1 MLEKFTYTNHLGEV
15 INFGEAPYFAS
26 HTDLRDYK
34 WLYDKELTRFNRD
47 TVTKTLEVILVGSEE
62 EADKAKN
69 ALYEIIEKDVLAM
82 KKGTFTVQA
91 KNDKGYPEYYKMD
104 AFIYGSKKT
113 NYLTSKRLMIVEL
126 AIVTDTP
133 QWKTEKPFEF
143 RPGTEAEVVEYGR
156 NYIYDKDTDTAKRD
170 YHYGYSYSRLNATI
184 DNDSFYECG
193 FRMVIY
199 GPVTNPTITIGD
211 NIYRVDVTVG
221 TDENLEII
229 SDGTTKTITC
239 HRKGNVKEDCFAKRY
254 KQKSVFAKIKTGEN
268 QVEWDNTFGF
278 EGVLLIERSEPKW
291 TL

>member
-82 KKGTFTVQA
+82 KKGTF
-91 KNDKGYPEYYKMD
+91 KIGDYEMS
-104 AFIYGSKKT
+104 AFVYGSKKT

-133 QWKTEKPFEF
+133 QWKTEKSFVF
-143 RPGTEAEVVEYGR
+143 TSNTELEVIEYGR
-156 NYIYDKDTDTAKRD
+156 NYTEKREFP
-170 YHYGYSYSRLNATI
+170 YGYSHSRLNAI
-184 DNDSFYECG
+184 VDNDSFYECG

-211 NIYRVDVTVG
+211 NIYRVDVTVSTG
-221 TDENLEII
+221 EYLEII
-229 SDGTTKTITC
+229 SDGTTKTITL
-239 HRKGNVKEDCFAKRY
+239 HRTGNVKEDCFAKRY
-254 KQKSVFAKIKTGEN
+254 KKQSVFAKIKTGEN
-268 QVEWDNTFGF
+268 QVKWDNTFAF
-278 EGVLLIERSEPKW
+278 DLTLLVERSEPKW
-291 TL
+291 IL

>member
-15 INFGEAPYFAS
+15 INFGESPYFAS

-82 KKGTFTVQA
+82 KKGTF
-91 KNDKGYPEYYKMD
+91 KIGDYEMS
-104 AFIYGSKKT
+104 AFVYGSKKT

-133 QWKTEKPFEF
+133 QWKTEKSFVF
-143 RPGTEAEVVEYGR
+143 TSNTELEVIEYGR
-156 NYIYDKDTDTAKRD
+156 NYTEKREFP
-170 YHYGYSYSRLNATI
+170 YGYSHSRLNAI
-184 DNDSFYECG
+184 VDNDSFYECG
-193 FRMVIY
+193 FRMVVY

-211 NIYRVDVTVG
+211 NIYRVDVTVSTG
-221 TDENLEII
+221 EYLEII
-229 SDGTTKTITC
+229 SDGTTKTITL
-239 HRKGNVKEDCFAKRY
+239 HRTGNVKEDCFAKRY
-254 KQKSVFAKIKTGEN
+254 KKQSVFAKIKTGEN
-268 QVEWDNTFGF
+268 QVKWDNTFAF
-278 EGVLLIERSEPKW
+278 DLTLLVERSEPKW
-291 TL
+291 IL

>member
-34 WLYDKELTRFNRD
+34 WSYDKELTRFNRD
-47 TVTKTLEVILVGSEE
+47 TVTKTLEVILVGSKE

-82 KKGTFTVQA
+82 KKGTFKVG
-91 KNDKGYPEYYKMD
+91 DYEMS
-104 AFIYGSKKT
+104 AFVYGSKKT

-126 AIVTDTP
+126 AVVTDTP
-133 QWKTEKPFEF
+133 QWKTQKDFKF
-143 RPGTEAEVVEYGR
+143 TANTELEVIEYGR
-156 NYIYDKDTDTAKRD
+156 NYTEKREFP
-170 YHYGYSYSRLNATI
+170 YGYSHSQLNARV
-184 DNDSFYECG
+184 DNDSFFECG

-211 NIYRVDVTVG
+211 NIYRVDVTVSTG
-221 TDENLEII
+221 EYLEII
-229 SDGTTKTITC
+229 SDGTTKTITL
-239 HRKGNVKEDCFAKRY
+239 HRTGNVKEDCFAKRY
-254 KQKSVFAKIKTGEN
+254 KKQSVFAKIKTGVN
-268 QVEWDNTFGF
+268 QVDWDNTFAF
-278 EGVLLIERSEPKW
+278 DLTLLVERSEPKW